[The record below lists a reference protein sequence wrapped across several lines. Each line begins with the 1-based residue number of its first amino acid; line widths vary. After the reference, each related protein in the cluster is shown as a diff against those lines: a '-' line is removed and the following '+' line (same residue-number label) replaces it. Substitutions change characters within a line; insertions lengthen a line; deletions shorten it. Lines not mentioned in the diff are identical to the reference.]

1 MQKMSKFGSN
11 LLRLNFSCKD
21 KASEKGENYK
31 QTTINIAYNI

>member
-21 KASEKGENYK
+21 KASEKEK
-31 QTTINIAYNI
+31 IINKRLLA

>member
-11 LLRLNFSCKD
+11 SLRLNFSCKD

-31 QTTINIAYNI
+31 QTIISIA